1 MTVIVQCV
9 LGWPRS
15 KCYNPAVMGRVK
27 VIKNRSFRAAAM
39 GSALL
44 GVAFLAG
51 CSSNGASEPNGTSR
65 SLSEIFTGGT
75 GSFAQAGKPA
85 TTATSGAAQPG
96 AADFDATNDCPPIDV
111 RQGASTFAVNTA
123 AKNPEDSALR
133 YQGSFSQ
140 TARSCTRNGNMLSM
154 KLGVQGRLILGPA
167 GTPGQVEVPLRLALV
182 EEGIQPKT
190 VWTKFYQVPV
200 MISEGQP
207 SVSFTHIVDD
217 MSVPLPAKNVLESYI
232 VYVGFDP
239 LSAARQQKAPAP
251 KPARSK
257 PSG

>member
-1 MTVIVQCV
+1 MGQPEIKR
-9 LGWPRS
+9 RS
-15 KCYNPAVMGRVK
+15 V
-27 VIKNRSFRAAAM
+27 RAAAI
-39 GSALL
+39 GSAVISLALL
-44 GVAFLAG
+44 TG
-51 CSSNGASEPNGTSR
+51 CSSNGSSEPSGTSR

-75 GSFAQAGKPA
+75 SFAQAGKP
-85 TTATSGAAQPG
+85 TTSGASDASSTE
-96 AADFDATNDCPPIDV
+96 FDPNDCPTIDV

-140 TARSCTRNGNMLSM
+140 TARSCTRNGNMLTI

-167 GTPGQVEVPLRLALV
+167 GTPGQVEVPLRFALV

-200 MISEGQP
+200 MIGEGQP

-217 MSVPLPAKNVLESYI
+217 LAVPMPAKNVLESYI
-232 VYVGFDP
+232 VYIGFDP
-239 LSAARQQKAPAP
+239 LSASRQQKAPP
-251 KPARSK
+251 SKPARKK
-257 PSG
+257 PTG

>member
-1 MTVIVQCV
+1 
-9 LGWPRS
+9 
-15 KCYNPAVMGRVK
+15 MGQPE
-27 VIKNRSFRAAAM
+27 IKHRPVRAAAI
-39 GSALL
+39 GNAVLSLALL
-44 GVAFLAG
+44 TG
-51 CSSNGASEPNGTSR
+51 CGSSGSSEPSGTSR

-75 GSFAQAGKPA
+75 SFAQAGKPA
-85 TTATSGAAQPG
+85 ATTSGASDASP
-96 AADFDATNDCPPIDV
+96 AEFDPNDCPTVDV

-123 AKNPEDSALR
+123 ARNPEDSALR

-140 TARSCTRNGNMLSM
+140 TARSCARNGNMLSI

-167 GTPGQVEVPLRLALV
+167 GTPGQVEVPLRFALV
-182 EEGIQPKT
+182 QEGIQPKT

-200 MISEGQP
+200 MIGEGQP

-217 MSVPLPAKNVLESYI
+217 LTVPMPDKNTLEAYI

-239 LSAARQQKAPAP
+239 LSASRQQKAPPP
-251 KPARSK
+251 KPARAK

>member
-1 MTVIVQCV
+1 MGQSTIIER
-9 LGWPRS
+9 RS
-15 KCYNPAVMGRVK
+15 A
-27 VIKNRSFRAAAM
+27 RAAAI

-44 GVAFLAG
+44 SVALLTG
-51 CSSNGASEPNGTSR
+51 CSSGGPSEPSGTSR
-65 SLSEIFTGGT
+65 SLSEFFTGGT
-75 GSFAQAGKPA
+75 GSFAQADKPA
-85 TTATSGAAQPG
+85 TAGASGTADGAAE
-96 AADFDATNDCPPIDV
+96 FDPNDCPTVDV

-140 TARSCTRNGNMLSM
+140 TARSCTKNGNMLTI
-154 KLGVQGRLILGPA
+154 KLGVQGRLILGPG

-200 MISEGQP
+200 MIGEGQP
-207 SVSFTHIVDD
+207 SVSFTHIEDD
-217 MSVPLPAKNVLESYI
+217 LTVPMPTRDKLEAYI

-239 LSAARQQKAPAP
+239 LSAASRQKKAPPP

>member
-1 MTVIVQCV
+1 MGQFTVIKR
-9 LGWPRS
+9 RS
-15 KCYNPAVMGRVK
+15 A
-27 VIKNRSFRAAAM
+27 RAAAI

-44 GVAFLAG
+44 GVAFLTG
-51 CSSNGASEPNGTSR
+51 CSSSGPSEPSGTSR
-65 SLSEIFTGGT
+65 SLSEFFTGGT
-75 GSFAQAGKPA
+75 SFAQAGTPA
-85 TTATSGAAQPG
+85 TATPAASGTAESPAE
-96 AADFDATNDCPPIDV
+96 FDPNDCPMVDI

-123 AKNPEDSALR
+123 SKNPEDSALR

-140 TARSCTRNGNMLSM
+140 TARECRKNGNMLTI

-167 GTPGQVEVPLRLALV
+167 GAPGQVDVPLRLALV

-200 MISEGQP
+200 TIGEGQP
-207 SVSFTHIVDD
+207 SVSFTHIEDD
-217 MSVPLPAKNVLESYI
+217 LTVPMPSKDKLEAYI

-239 LSAARQQKAPAP
+239 LSASRQQKKAPPP
-251 KPARSK
+251 KAARPR

>member
-1 MTVIVQCV
+1 
-9 LGWPRS
+9 
-15 KCYNPAVMGRVK
+15 MGQPTT
-27 VIKNRSFRAAAM
+27 IKRRTARAAAI

-44 GVAFLAG
+44 GVALLTG
-51 CSSNGASEPNGTSR
+51 CSSSGPSEPSGTSR
-65 SLSEIFTGGT
+65 SLSEFFTGGT
-75 GSFAQAGKPA
+75 SFAQTAKPD
-85 TTATSGAAQPG
+85 TATSGASG
-96 AADFDATNDCPPIDV
+96 TAAAESPAEFDPNDCPTVDV

-123 AKNPEDSALR
+123 SKNPEDSALR

-140 TARSCTRNGNMLSM
+140 TARECRKNGNMLTI

-200 MISEGQP
+200 TIGEGQP
-207 SVSFTHIVDD
+207 SVSFTHIEDD
-217 MSVPLPAKNVLESYI
+217 LTVPMPTKDKLEAYI

-239 LSAARQQKAPAP
+239 LSASRQPKKTPPPRAARP
-251 KPARSK
+251 K